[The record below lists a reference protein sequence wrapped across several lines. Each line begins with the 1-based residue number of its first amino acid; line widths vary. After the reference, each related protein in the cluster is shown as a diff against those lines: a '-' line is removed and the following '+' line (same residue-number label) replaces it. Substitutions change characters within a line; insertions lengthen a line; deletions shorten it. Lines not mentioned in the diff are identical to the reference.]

1 MTSQPTSTTVTIDG
15 MTCGHCAATIRDAV
29 SPLVGVT
36 NVDVSVRSRAMTVR
50 TDGPA
55 DLEAITTA
63 VRDAGY
69 EVTS

>member
-1 MTSQPTSTTVTIDG
+1 MTTQPTTTTVTIDG

-29 SPLVGVT
+29 SPLAGVT

-55 DLEAITTA
+55 DLEAITAA